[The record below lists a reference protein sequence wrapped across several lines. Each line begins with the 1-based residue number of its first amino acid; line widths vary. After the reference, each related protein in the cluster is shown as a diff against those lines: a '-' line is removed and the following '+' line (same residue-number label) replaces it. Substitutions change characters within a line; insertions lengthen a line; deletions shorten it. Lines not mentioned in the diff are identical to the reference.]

1 MIHHSY
7 RIILCISVAFVP
19 NAVTYAQDTYS
30 TQQQAGT
37 EHQSYT
43 PATDDILVTARRREE
58 KLADVPV
65 AVEVFG
71 SEAINDRGILTES
84 DLQSATAGLTV
95 RQTGSS
101 NQTNFSLRGQSIDAF
116 SFASPAVLIYFN
128 EFNTQGSSAS
138 SFFDLESIQVL
149 KGPQG
154 TLFGRNA
161 TGGAVLY
168 QSAAPKMGVVE
179 GYGEVAYGNYNDR
192 RLEGAVNVPLGDVGA
207 FRLAAQYNKRDGFQK
222 NLLLN
227 IKHGSLDNLTVR
239 PSLRL
244 ELSDRLTSTTLFQ
257 YGRYRGRST
266 SLKADRIFEVGEVN
280 NGFLLSPALPTAAVY
295 QPGVQITYPLVANA
309 FSSLEDYI
317 EKTKDSGFY
326 ETYTNTDAGHR
337 AKQYLVVNTTTYD
350 LSDNLTIKNI
360 AGYNYVKS
368 NDKTDVDGLPFTPLI
383 VGFYP
388 DNSLGY
394 TYTDDQIS
402 NELQLQGEA
411 LGGKLDYIIGAY
423 FFHGMNRQHQPLG
436 IFSDTPDAV
445 YILRTFQF
453 DNYSKAIFG
462 QASYEIAPDLNF
474 TAGARYT
481 WELAKYKPLAGDI
494 NAILGVGPGELKVSK
509 PSWNLSVDY
518 KVVPS
523 LMVYFS
529 QRGSWRTGGFNGTAF
544 TVVNGVSLANQYEP
558 ETTYDFELGAKFQGH
573 VAGRRASLNVAL
585 FDQYIK
591 NVIRAV
597 YIDVSA
603 VSGNVK
609 KARVSGAEVEGSIQ
623 LADWLQVGGVFSY
636 TDARYTN
643 PIANVGGGQ
652 FGFGPY
658 ADTPKYSGSAF
669 FSASFPLSNNGG
681 EIALRGDIYSQSK
694 YYYSNLNASILPGTE
709 VEGYTLANARLEWKN
724 IHSSGVSVATY
735 VKNLTNEKYIV
746 GGFALGA
753 VLGVQSVL
761 PGVPRTYGAE
771 VRFEF

>member
-1 MIHHSY
+1 MKHCAY
-7 RIILCISVAFVP
+7 RFMLCASVAWLPSFV
-19 NAVTYAQDTYS
+19 AHAQDANPADP
-30 TQQQAGT
+30 QAAA
-37 EHQSYT
+37 ERAVSPSAAQ
-43 PATDDILVTARRREE
+43 DIVVTARRREE

-65 AVEVFG
+65 AVEAFG
-71 SEAINDRGILTES
+71 NQAINDRGILTEA

-138 SFFDLESIQVL
+138 SFFDLESIQVI

-168 QSAAPKMGVVE
+168 QSAAPKMGAFE

-192 RLEGAVNVPLGDVGA
+192 RIEGAVNVPLGDFGA
-207 FRLAAQYNKRDGFQK
+207 FRLAAQYNKRDGFQR

-227 IKHGSLDNLTVR
+227 IKHGSLDNLTIR

-244 ELSDRLTSTTLFQ
+244 ELSDNLTNTTLFQ

-266 SLKADRIFEVGEVN
+266 SLKADRIFKVGEVN

-309 FSSLEDYI
+309 FSSLDDYI
-317 EKTKDSGFY
+317 EKTKNSGFY
-326 ETYTNTDAGHR
+326 DTYTNTDAGHR
-337 AKQYLVVNTTTYD
+337 ANQYMVVNTTTYD
-350 LSDNLTIKNI
+350 LSDDLTIKNI

-388 DNSLGY
+388 ENSLGY

-402 NELQLQGEA
+402 NELQLQGKA
-411 LGGKLDYIIGAY
+411 FDGKLDCILGAY
-423 FFHGMNRQHQPLG
+423 FFHGMNRQNQPLG
-436 IFSDTPDAV
+436 IFSDTPNAV

-453 DNYSKAIFG
+453 DNYSKALFG
-462 QASYEIAPDLNF
+462 QASYEVATGLNF

-494 NAILGVGPGELKVSK
+494 NAILGVGPAELKVSK
-509 PSWNLSVDY
+509 PSWNLSIDY
-518 KVVPS
+518 KVTPS
-523 LMVYFS
+523 LMIYAS

-544 TVVNGVSLANQYEP
+544 TVVDGVSLANQYEP
-558 ETTYDFELGAKFQGH
+558 ETTYDFELGAKFQGY
-573 VAGRRASLNVAL
+573 VGGRRASLNVAL

-643 PIANVGGGQ
+643 PIANVGSGQ

-669 FSASFPLSNNGG
+669 FSASFPLAGDGG
-681 EIALRGDIYSQSK
+681 EIALRGDLYSQSK

-709 VEGYTLANARLEWKN
+709 VKGYTLANARLEWKKIQGSN
-724 IHSSGVSVATY
+724 VSVATY

>member
-1 MIHHSY
+1 MAPQAA
-7 RIILCISVAFVP
+7 SVERPLPTANSEEIV
-19 NAVTYAQDTYS
+19 
-30 TQQQAGT
+30 
-37 EHQSYT
+37 
-43 PATDDILVTARRREE
+43 VTARRREE
-58 KLADVPV
+58 KLSDVPV
-65 AVEVFG
+65 AVEAFG
-71 SEAINDRGILTES
+71 NQAIKDRGILTEA

-128 EFNTQGSSAS
+128 EFNTQGSSAA
-138 SFFDLESIQVL
+138 SFFDLESIQVI

-168 QSAAPKMGVVE
+168 QSAAPKMGVIE
-179 GYGEVAYGNYNDR
+179 GYGEIAYGNYNDR
-192 RLEGAVNVPLGDVGA
+192 RIEGAINLPLGDFGA
-207 FRLAAQYNKRDGFQK
+207 FRLAAQYNKRDGFQR

-227 IKHGSLDNLTVR
+227 IKQGSLDNFTVR

-244 ELSDRLTSTTLFQ
+244 ELSDKLTNTTMFQ
-257 YGRYRGRST
+257 FGRYRGLST
-266 SLKADRIFEVGEVN
+266 SLKADRIFKVGETN

-309 FSSLEDYI
+309 FSSLDDYI
-317 EKTKDSGFY
+317 AKTKNSGFY
-326 ETYTNTDAGHR
+326 DTYTNTDAAHH
-337 AKQYLVVNTTTYD
+337 ADQYLTVNTTTYD
-350 LSDNLTIKNI
+350 VSDDITIKNI
-360 AGYNYVKS
+360 VGYNYVKS
-368 NDKTDVDGLPFTPLI
+368 NDRTDVDGLPFSPLI

-394 TYTDDQIS
+394 TYTDQQFS
-402 NELQLQGEA
+402 NEFQIQGKA
-411 LGGKLDYIIGAY
+411 FDRKLDYILGAY

-436 IFSDTPDAV
+436 IFSDTPNAV
-445 YILRTFQF
+445 YILRSFQF
-453 DNYSKAIFG
+453 DNYSKALFG
-462 QASYEIAPDLNF
+462 QLSYEVLPGLNL
-474 TAGARYT
+474 TAGGRYT
-481 WELAKYKPLAGDI
+481 WELAKYKPLEGDV
-494 NAILGVGPGELKVSK
+494 NASLGVGPAGLKVSK

-518 KVVPS
+518 KVTPS
-523 LMVYFS
+523 LMVYAS

-558 ETTYDFELGAKFQGH
+558 ETTYDFELGAKFQGR
-573 VAGRRASLNVAL
+573 VAGRRATLNVAL

-609 KARVSGAEVEGSIQ
+609 KARVSGAEVEGSLQ

-636 TDARYTN
+636 TNARYTD
-643 PIANVGGGQ
+643 PLANVGNGQ

-658 ADTPKYSGSAF
+658 ADTPKYSGSAY
-669 FSASFPLSNNGG
+669 FSASLPLADSGS
-681 EIALRGDIYSQSK
+681 ELALRGDIYAQSK
-694 YYYSNLNASILPGTE
+694 FYYSNLNASILPGTE
-709 VEGYTLANARLEWKN
+709 VRGYTLANARLEWKKVKGSN
-724 IHSSGVSVATY
+724 VSVATY
-735 VKNLTNEKYIV
+735 VKNLTDEKYIV
-746 GGFALGA
+746 GGFPLGA

-771 VRFEF
+771 IRFDF

>member
-1 MIHHSY
+1 MMHRSF
-7 RIILCISVAFVP
+7 RLMLCASVACVP
-19 NAVTYAQDTYS
+19 SVVAYAQDVNPAE
-30 TQQQAGT
+30 QQAGAERRNT
-37 EHQSYT
+37 VSVEE
-43 PATDDILVTARRREE
+43 IVVTARRREE
-58 KLADVPV
+58 KLSDVPI
-65 AVEVFG
+65 AVEAFG
-71 SEAINDRGILTES
+71 SQAISDRGILTEA

-138 SFFDLESIQVL
+138 SFFDLESIQVV

-168 QSAAPKMGVVE
+168 QSTAPKMGVVE

-192 RLEGAVNVPLGDVGA
+192 RIEGALNLPLSDFGA
-207 FRLAAQYNKRDGFQK
+207 FRLAAQYNKRDGFQR

-227 IKHGSLDNLTVR
+227 IKHGSLDNLTIR

-295 QPGVQITYPLVANA
+295 RPGVQITYPLVANA
-309 FSSLEDYI
+309 FSSLDDYI
-317 EKTKDSGFY
+317 EKTRDSGFY
-326 ETYTNTDAGHR
+326 DTYTNTDAGHR
-337 AKQYLVVNTTTYD
+337 ANQYLVVNTTTYD
-350 LSDNLTIKNI
+350 LSDDLTVKNI

-368 NDKTDVDGLPFTPLI
+368 NDRTDVDGLPFTPLI

-388 DNSLGY
+388 DRSLGY

-402 NELQLQGEA
+402 NELQLQGKA
-411 LGGKLDYIIGAY
+411 LDGKLDYIVGAY
-423 FFHGMNRQHQPLG
+423 FFHGMNRQNQPLG

-445 YILRTFQF
+445 YILRKFQF
-453 DNYSKAIFG
+453 DNYSKALFA
-462 QASYEIAPDLNF
+462 QASYEIAPDLNL
-474 TAGARYT
+474 TAGGRYT
-481 WELAKYKPLAGDI
+481 WELAKYKPLTGDI
-494 NAILGVGPGELKVSK
+494 NAILGVGPAQLKVSK

-518 KVVPS
+518 KVTPS
-523 LMVYFS
+523 LMVYAS

-544 TVVNGVSLANQYEP
+544 TVVDGVSLANQYEP
-558 ETTYDFELGAKFQGH
+558 ETTYDFELGAKFQGFL
-573 VAGRRASLNVAL
+573 AGRRASLNVAL

-609 KARVSGAEVEGSIQ
+609 KARVSGAEIEGSIQ
-623 LADWLQVGGVFSY
+623 LSDWLQVGGVFSY

-643 PIANVGGGQ
+643 PVANVGNGQ

-669 FSASFPLSNNGG
+669 FAASFPLPGDGG

-709 VEGYTLANARLEWKN
+709 VKGYTLANARLEWKN
-724 IHSSGVSVATY
+724 VQGSNVSLATY

-753 VLGVQSVL
+753 VLGVQSIL

-771 VRFEF
+771 IRFEF

>member
-1 MIHHSY
+1 MTYSSWKIM
-7 RIILCISVAFVP
+7 LFASVALFP
-19 NAVTYAQDTYS
+19 NAIAYAQDTLPVEP
-30 TQQQAGT
+30 QAGA
-37 EHQSYT
+37 EGQV
-43 PATDDILVTARRREE
+43 ATDSEEILVTARRREE
-58 KLADVPV
+58 NLADVPV

-71 SEAINDRGILTES
+71 AEALNDRGIITES

-168 QSAAPKMGVVE
+168 QSASPKMGVVE
-179 GYGEVAYGNYNDR
+179 GYGEIAYGNYDDR
-192 RLEGAVNVPLGDVGA
+192 RIEGAVNLPLGDLGA
-207 FRLAAQYNKRDGFQK
+207 FRIAAQYNKRDGFQK

-227 IKHGSLDNLTVR
+227 IKHGSLDNLTIR

-244 ELSDRLTSTTLFQ
+244 ELSDRLTNTTLFQ
-257 YGRYRGRST
+257 YGRYRGLST
-266 SLKADRIFEVGEVN
+266 SLKADRIFKVGEVN
-280 NGFLLSPALPTAAVY
+280 NGFLLSPALPTAVVY

-309 FSSLEDYI
+309 FSSLDDYI
-317 EKTKDSGFY
+317 EKTRNSGFY
-326 ETYTNTDAGHR
+326 ETFTNTDAGHR
-337 AKQYLVVNTTTYD
+337 ADQRLVVNTTSFE

-368 NDKTDVDGLPFTPLI
+368 NDRTDVDGLPFTPLI
-383 VGFYP
+383 VGYFP

-402 NELQLQGEA
+402 NELQLQGKG
-411 LGGKLDYIIGAY
+411 LGGRLDYIVGAY

-436 IFSDTPDAV
+436 IFSDTPNAV

-453 DNYSKAIFG
+453 DNYSKAVFA
-462 QASYEIAPDLNF
+462 QASYELAPDLNL
-474 TAGARYT
+474 TAGGRYT

-494 NAILGVGPGELKVSK
+494 NAIQGVTAGHVKDAK
-509 PSWNLSVDY
+509 PSWNFSLDY
-518 KVVPS
+518 KITPS

-544 TVVNGVSLANQYEP
+544 TVVDGVPVANQYEP
-558 ETTYDFELGAKFQGH
+558 ETTYDFELGAKFQGE
-573 VAGRRASLNVAL
+573 VSGRRASLNIAL
-585 FDQYIK
+585 YDQHIK

-597 YIDVSA
+597 YIEVSA
-603 VSGNVK
+603 VSGNVQ
-609 KARVSGAEVEGSIQ
+609 KARVTGGEVEGSIH
-623 LADWLQVGGVFSY
+623 LSDWLQVGGVFSY
-636 TDARYTN
+636 TDARYTK
-643 PIANVGGGQ
+643 PLANVGSGQ

-669 FSASFPLSNNGG
+669 FNASFPMSRGG
-681 EIALRGDIYSQSK
+681 ELALRGDVYSQSK
-694 YYYSNLNASILPGTE
+694 FYYSNLNASILPGTE
-709 VEGYTLANARLEWKN
+709 VKSYTLANARLEWKN
-724 IHSSGVSVATY
+724 VNNSGFSIAGY
-735 VKNLTNEKYIV
+735 VKNLTDEKYVV

-761 PGVPRTYGAE
+761 PGMPRTYGVEA
-771 VRFEF
+771 RFEF